1 MHSTESYTLC
11 NLDSQTYSVH
21 DHHHSNIQHHHLHP
35 HQLQQH
41 QQLVQLQQQ
50 QQQQTGHHQHY
61 GDSSHRL
68 LHYPDR
74 LATEYAL
81 FGNNN
86 DCFRTDW
93 TSPGSAAAAYAGPIS
108 GNGSHVIDP
117 DVKRCYVDVLN
128 GGIQT
133 NGIGHGGTSYGQHI
147 DVQHGSNMTSSSALR
162 CPPSGSTAGPFVY
175 PSVAGTTSVFDASTQ
190 QQQQSALRQSPS
202 SMSMSTSA
210 LVNGGG
216 NASCLQSSSCTSP
229 LSAAAS
235 SSSIYGQF
243 YSAATGGGGDQ
254 MPCGGSS
261 GPVPGLSRPS
271 ADYGS
276 LSDSLLGGGL
286 GSPSSGVPHGGQ
298 SVSVMAAAVAAV
310 APLFYPVNYGP
321 DTSPTSVVG
330 QHQMQQTDVTC
341 GMGFRPSS
349 ILQQS
354 QQQQQ
359 CPVGHHQLQRPGSP
373 SDMQQS
379 HQQPG
384 HVTSQS
390 GTTGTTGTATYKW
403 MTVKRGAPKC
413 SGKFKVQT
421 SLHSSKCYSNCRYS
435 SLIVG

>member
-1 MHSTESYTLC
+1 MMHSTESYTLC

-21 DHHHSNIQHHHLHP
+21 DHHHTNIQHHHLHP
-35 HQLQQH
+35 HQLQPH
-41 QQLVQLQQQ
+41 QQIVQL
-50 QQQQTGHHQHY
+50 QQQQTGHHQQY
-61 GDSSHRL
+61 GDSTHRL

-86 DCFRTDW
+86 ECFRSDW
-93 TSPGSAAAAYAGPIS
+93 TSPSSAIAAYAGS
-108 GNGSHVIDP
+108 ASVGGGHVIEP
-117 DVKRCYVDVLN
+117 DVKRPGCYVDVLN

-133 NGIGHGGTSYGQHI
+133 NGLGHGGTSYGQHI
-147 DVQHGSNMTSSSALR
+147 DVQHGSSMVSSSSLR
-162 CPPSGSTAGPFVY
+162 CPPTGSAAGPFGY
-175 PSVAGTTSVFDASTQ
+175 PSVAGTAAVFDSSSQQ
-190 QQQQSALRQSPS
+190 QQQQSALRQSPP

-210 LVNGGG
+210 LVNGG
-216 NASCLQSSSCTSP
+216 ASCLQSSSCTSP

-243 YSAATGGGGDQ
+243 YSGAAGGGGDP
-254 MPCGGSS
+254 MSCGGSA
-261 GPVPGLSRPS
+261 GPVPVLSRSS
-271 ADYGS
+271 ADYGN

-310 APLFYPVNYGP
+310 APLFYPVNYGQ

-330 QHQMQQTDVTC
+330 QHQLQQTDVAC
-341 GMGFRPSS
+341 GLGFRPSS

-373 SDMQQS
+373 SEMQQS
-379 HQQPG
+379 HQQSG

-413 SGKFKVQT
+413 SGEFSGSVHLCTRVLRT
-421 SLHSSKCYSNCRYS
+421 SGLSPR
-435 SLIVG
+435 LR